1 MTADNFYH
9 DFEASFR
16 GTREEIAGRLR
27 QAYAPFLTCV
37 AEAFPDPRALDVGCG
52 RGEWLE
58 LAQSFGIAAKGVDLD
73 DGMLADCFALG
84 LDVSKADAIEY
95 LRTSPAESLAVVSGF
110 HIAEHLPFDA
120 LRTLI
125 KEALRALRPG
135 GLLILETPNAENISV
150 GTLWFHMDP
159 THNRPL
165 PPGFLSFLGRNAG
178 FARVDVL
185 RLQEDAALT
194 VSDKAKLIDVF
205 RGVSPDFAIVAQK
218 AGPQDLLERFDSA
231 FGRSGGLTLETLSDR
246 FEWTIERRI
255 SQAITLEVDRRL
267 AEMRS
272 EQHALIEDYQAR
284 LLALQSSTSW
294 KVTKPLR
301 KAGELLRI
309 LRPRAVRL
317 VRYVGLTALKNPGLR
332 QLTKKI
338 VGRFPRLEA
347 LGRRVLLGGSASPG
361 AQASMRQ
368 ALAHQHLSPRAQ
380 KIHEQMERQKVDR
393 RD

>member
-1 MTADNFYH
+1 MTTDNFYH

-16 GTREEIAGRLR
+16 GTREEISARLR
-27 QAYAPFLTCV
+27 DAYAPFLACA
-37 AEAFPDPRALDVGCG
+37 AEAFPDPKALDVGCG
-52 RGEWLE
+52 RGEWIE

-84 LDVSKADAIEY
+84 LDVAKADAIEY
-95 LRTSPAESLAVVSGF
+95 LQMSPADSLAVVSGF
-110 HIAEHLPFDA
+110 HIAEHLPFEA
-120 LRTLI
+120 LRALI
-125 KEALRALRPG
+125 REALRALRPG

-185 RLQEDAALT
+185 RLQEDAYLET
-194 VSDKAKLIDVF
+194 GDDAKLIDVF
-205 RGVSPDFAIVAQK
+205 RGVSPDYAIVAQK
-218 AGPQDLLERFDSA
+218 AGPKELMEFFDPA
-231 FGRSGGLTLETLSDR
+231 FGRAGGLTLETLSER
-246 FEWTIERRI
+246 FEWTIERRV

-267 AEMRS
+267 ADMRS
-272 EQHALIEDYQAR
+272 EQHALIEDYQTR

-301 KAGELLRI
+301 KAGEMIRV
-309 LRPRAVRL
+309 LRPRAVGL
-317 VRYVGLTALKNPGLR
+317 VRHVGLTALKNPRLR
-332 QLTKKI
+332 QVVKKA
-338 VGRFPRLEA
+338 VGRVPRLEA
-347 LGRRVLLGGSASPG
+347 LGRRVLLGSAATTS

-368 ALAHQHLSPRAQ
+368 ALTHQHLSPRAQ
-380 KIHEQMERQKVDR
+380 IIHEQLERHKVAP

>member
-16 GTREEIAGRLR
+16 GAREEISGRLR
-27 QAYAPFLTCV
+27 GAYAPFLACA
-37 AEAFPDPRALDVGCG
+37 AEAFPEPTALDLGCG

-95 LRTSPAESLAVVSGF
+95 LRTSPADSLVVVSGF
-110 HIAEHLPFDA
+110 HIAEHLPFEA
-120 LRTLI
+120 LRALI
-125 KEALRALRPG
+125 QEALRALRPG

-178 FARVDVL
+178 YARVEVL
-185 RLQEDAALT
+185 RLQEDTSLKQGES
-194 VSDKAKLIDVF
+194 VKLIDVF
-205 RGVSPDFAIVAQK
+205 RGVSPDYAIVAQK
-218 AGPQDLLERFDSA
+218 AGPKELMEFFEPA
-231 FGRSGGLTLETLSDR
+231 FGRAGGLTLETLSER
-246 FEWTIERRI
+246 FEGTIERKV
-255 SQAITLEVDRRL
+255 SQTIVHEVDRRL
-267 AEMRS
+267 ADMRS

-301 KAGELLRI
+301 KAGEVVRV
-309 LRPRAVRL
+309 LRPRAVGL
-317 VRYVGLTALKNPGLR
+317 VRHVGLSVLKYPGLR
-332 QLTKKI
+332 QVVKKA
-338 VGRFPRLEA
+338 VGRFPRLET
-347 LGRRVLLGGSASPG
+347 LGRRVLLGSAATTS

-368 ALAHQHLSPRAQ
+368 ALSQQHLSPRAQ
-380 KIHEQMERQKVDR
+380 FIHEQMERQKVDR

>member
-1 MTADNFYH
+1 MTTDNFYH

-16 GTREEIAGRLR
+16 GTREEISGRLR
-27 QAYAPFLTCV
+27 DAYAPFLACV
-37 AEAFPDPRALDVGCG
+37 AQAFPEPKALDLGCG

-58 LAQSFGIAAKGVDLD
+58 LAQSLGIAAKGVDLD

-95 LRTSPAESLAVVSGF
+95 LRTSPTDSLAVVSGF

-120 LRTLI
+120 LRSLI
-125 KEALRALRPG
+125 REALRALRPG

-185 RLQEDAALT
+185 RLQEDTSLKLGDS
-194 VSDKAKLIDVF
+194 VQLIDVF
-205 RGVSPDFAIVAQK
+205 RGVSPDYAIVAQK
-218 AGPQDLLERFDSA
+218 AAPKEVMDLFDPA
-231 FGRSGGLTLETLSDR
+231 FGRAGGLTLETLSER
-246 FEWTIERRI
+246 FEWTVERKI
-255 SQAITLEVDRRL
+255 SQTITHEVDRRL
-267 AEMRS
+267 ADMRS
-272 EQHALIEDYQAR
+272 EQHALIQDYQAR

-301 KAGELLRI
+301 KAGEVIRI
-309 LRPRAVRL
+309 LRPRAVGF
-317 VRYVGLTALKNPGLR
+317 VRHVGLSALKSPGLR
-332 QLTKKI
+332 QIIKKT

-347 LGRRVLLGGSASPG
+347 LGRRVLLGSDAPTN
-361 AQASMRQ
+361 APASMRQ
-368 ALAHQHLSPRAQ
+368 ALAQQHLSPRAQ
-380 KIHEQMERQKVDR
+380 IIHERMGRQKVDR